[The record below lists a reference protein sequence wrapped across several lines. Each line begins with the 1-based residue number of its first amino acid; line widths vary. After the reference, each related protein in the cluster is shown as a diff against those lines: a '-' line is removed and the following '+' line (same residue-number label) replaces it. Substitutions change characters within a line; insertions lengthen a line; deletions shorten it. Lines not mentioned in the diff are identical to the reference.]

1 MKMENE
7 TNQAEQPVSQVV
19 DRLNKPVGVLESQK
33 LEAKEIQCQG
43 VKVVE
48 KFKKEDPTTKVGD
61 IVILACKHPD
71 KDEPM
76 EMSKV
81 QHIVGTSVKEVGLWY
96 NEDKEGNIQKG
107 SALADLLK
115 HNKVPN
121 LNALIGKEFETV
133 VNNAGFLVIKAY

>member
-7 TNQAEQPVSQVV
+7 TNEVNKPVSPVV
-19 DRLNKPVGVLESQK
+19 DRLNKPIGTIESQK
-33 LEAKEIQCQG
+33 LEAKPIQCQG
-43 VKVVE
+43 VRVDE
-48 KFKKEDPTTKVGD
+48 QFKKDGTTKVGD
-61 IVILACKHPD
+61 IAKLVCKHPD
-71 KDEPM
+71 KDEVM

-81 QHIVGTSVKEVGLWY
+81 QHIVGQVVKEVGLWY

-115 HNKVPN
+115 HKQVLN

-133 VNNAGFLVIKAY
+133 TNNAGFLVIKAY